1 MTLPKT
7 STQNVDASRDEIRKA
22 LIVAAGKGVSGGADR
37 GRPLSNIILFDV

>member
-1 MTLPKT
+1 MHLEMKLG
-7 STQNVDASRDEIRKA
+7 KA